1 MGYKNIRN
9 YCKLYHLDENQILDA
24 EKRMGIRFPRDL
36 FDFYVEYGYG
46 FVNNTKQAINR
57 LMDPQSCAN
66 IRLRKDIYEFDSDL
80 EMYETYEDEAM
91 LFFEINEGVYAS
103 IGMNDG
109 KIYFADEVIADSL
122 SEFLEKIVDPDYWNK
137 SD

>member
-1 MGYKNIRN
+1 MCKSLRD
-9 YCKLYHLDENQILDA
+9 YCKLYDLSENQILDA
-24 EKRMGIRFPRDL
+24 EKRMGIGFPRDL

-57 LMDPQSCAN
+57 LMDPQSCAD
-66 IRLRKDIYEFDSDL
+66 IRLREDIYEFDSDL

-103 IGMNDG
+103 IGMN
-109 KIYFADEVIADSL
+109 K
-122 SEFLEKIVDPDYWNK
+122 
-137 SD
+137 